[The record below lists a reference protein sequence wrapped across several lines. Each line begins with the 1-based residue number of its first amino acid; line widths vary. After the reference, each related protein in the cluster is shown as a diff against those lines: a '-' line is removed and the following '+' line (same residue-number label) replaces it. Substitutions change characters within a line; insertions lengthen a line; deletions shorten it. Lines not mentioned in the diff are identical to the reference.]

1 MFIAYNES
9 YLRRVQHGHLVCEAM
24 GKLIT
29 FKLRTFPTTDINL
42 PGRSSYLCFM
52 FSLNYV
58 VLQGK
63 TSTKDLLEKISSQ
76 LGDIEN
82 FNRDTQ
88 AWYKKLIG
96 YLLAYFA
103 VLYFLAII
111 IVYYNY
117 YYDPEWQDFRSRLR
131 LLTPFL
137 VAPLM

>member
-1 MFIAYNES
+1 MY
-9 YLRRVQHGHLVCEAM
+9 
-24 GKLIT
+24 
-29 FKLRTFPTTDINL
+29 
-42 PGRSSYLCFM
+42 
-52 FSLNYV
+52 SLNHV

-63 TSTKDLLEKISSQ
+63 KSTKDLQEKITSQ
-76 LGDIEN
+76 LGDIEA

-103 VLYFLAII
+103 VLYFLAIV